1 MRKLMIAF
9 LLSLT
14 TAVPAMACPVW
25 ECQLDVSDYSCGGYH
40 SNCESS
46 YNYSGSF
53 NCSYN
58 YDYGS
63 YNYNEC
69 SQERQPIYCQY
80 CGQETWCCTCGGN
93 YDCNYN
99 SDYSYSG
106 QNMSHWANIRDSFG
120 NIIGQAGCG
129 DSIEVC
135 GVDSSDPDRVL
146 IYDYST
152 GTYGSV
158 LSECVYGGYSWD
170 GSGDNGVYNSYQGSS
185 CAGQQVSWCGDDGRG
200 GFEYDCGYEAP
211 YDGGYSTCEAGESQ
225 VTACAVGSS
234 GYAYQYTEEIVTIIR
249 RCMTI
254 LGGSCGWA
262 CF

>member
-40 SNCESS
+40 SNCGSS
-46 YNYSGSF
+46 YNYSGSY

-170 GSGDNGVYNSYQGSS
+170 GSGDNGFYNSYQGDNYYVEDFTDCGAAYDNCSGSYGGYADS
-185 CAGQQVSWCGDDGRG
+185 CDYNDGCAYNG
-200 GFEYDCGYEAP
+200 GYDCNGFVTEC
-211 YDGGYSTCEAGESQ
+211 GYSYVRYIEA
-225 VTACAVGSS
+225 
-234 GYAYQYTEEIVTIIR
+234 VTIVRQFEAMSGCGIR
-249 RCMTI
+249 TC
-254 LGGSCGWA
+254 L
-262 CF
+262 